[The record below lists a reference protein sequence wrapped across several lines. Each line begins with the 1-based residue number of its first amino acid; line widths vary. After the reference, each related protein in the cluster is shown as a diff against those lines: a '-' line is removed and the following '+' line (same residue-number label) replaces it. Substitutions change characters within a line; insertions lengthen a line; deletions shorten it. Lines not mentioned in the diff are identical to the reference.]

1 MESKKLN
8 FADMTACKENPSIQ
22 SHQITALGWT
32 PVTTEQHHLQQWD
45 VSCACPVKAPEVV
58 GLGLQA
64 LPGCLG
70 CGLERW
76 REAQKRCTSEMQEK
90 AEGSRRRVGG
100 GTLDEGRH
108 G

>member
-76 REAQKRCTSEMQEK
+76 REAQQRCTSERQEK
-90 AEGSRRRVGG
+90 AEGRRRRGGG

>member
-1 MESKKLN
+1 M
-8 FADMTACKENPSIQ
+8 
-22 SHQITALGWT
+22 
-32 PVTTEQHHLQQWD
+32 TTEQHHLQQWD
-45 VSCACPVKAPEVV
+45 VSCVCPVKAPEAV
-58 GLGLQA
+58 GVGLQA

-90 AEGSRRRVGG
+90 AEGSRRAGG
-100 GTLDEGRH
+100 GSWERGGDALGEGRH